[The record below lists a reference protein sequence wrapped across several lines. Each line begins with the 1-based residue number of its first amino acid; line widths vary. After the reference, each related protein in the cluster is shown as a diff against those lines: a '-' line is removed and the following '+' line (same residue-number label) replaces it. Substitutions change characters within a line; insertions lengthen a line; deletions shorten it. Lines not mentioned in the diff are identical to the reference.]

1 VAASYPAYQPQST
14 GLTINSLDFRLPFP
28 DVSEHCADLD
38 SPTAAK
44 EGENGENGK
53 ENGKGECHD

>member
-1 VAASYPAYQPQST
+1 M
-14 GLTINSLDFRLPFP
+14 TINSLDFRLPFP